1 MEEYKMA
8 NVKNGRLVNL
18 VESTFKPE
26 DVTILLKNLT
36 SDGMKELSTEERER
50 LIQSGVHYSE
60 MLPLEYV
67 PTNEYLKLYEKSLK
81 EQTYLTAKDLATM
94 SEAIIL
100 FKKEREL
107 KENLTESKRIA
118 VVSLARAGT
127 PIGVLFKRYMDM
139 FHPEYNVAHYTAS
152 IIRGRGIDRNAMNYV
167 ASQEN
172 VSDIVFLDGWTG
184 KGAINNVLKLEVYNL
199 KQLDNE
205 KWKDLSDELVVM
217 ADPAN
222 ICRVCGTH
230 LDRLVPSSCL
240 NSTVTGLISRTILNK
255 NYINESD
262 GDFHGA
268 VYFGHNDG
276 MLEADKTYEFIDA
289 IVDFL
294 SKKFDAETVRIVQAN
309 AQKILDSGANGV
321 KGIDIVKN
329 IAQSEGVDDFNKIKP
344 GVGECT
350 RVLLR
355 RVPKKILVNSDY
367 IGNESIEHIFQ
378 LARERNVE
386 VESSTELGNYGV
398 VGVIA
403 DLSDV

>member
-1 MEEYKMA
+1 MA
-8 NVKNGRLVNL
+8 NVVNGKLVNL
-18 VESTFKPE
+18 VNNTFKPD
-26 DVTILLKNLT
+26 DVTILLKDLT
-36 SDGMKELSTEERER
+36 SEGMQAMGTKEREK
-50 LIQSGVHYSE
+50 LIQSGLHYSE

-67 PTNEYLKLYEKSLK
+67 PTEDYMRIYEKSLK
-81 EQTYLTAKDLATM
+81 EQMYLTVKDLAHM
-94 SEAIIL
+94 CEAVLI
-100 FKKEREL
+100 FKREREL
-107 KENLTESKRIA
+107 KEKLKESKRIA

-127 PIGVLFKRYMDM
+127 PIGVLFKRYLNM
-139 FHPEYNVAHYTAS
+139 FHPEYTVNHYSIS
-152 IIRGRGIDRNAMNYV
+152 IIRGRGIDRNAMDYI
-167 ASQEN
+167 ASQEE
-172 VSDIVFLDGWTG
+172 VSDIIFLDGWTG
-184 KGAINNVLKLEVYNL
+184 KGAIDNVLKLEVHNL
-199 KQLDNE
+199 KQANPE
-205 KWKDLSDELVVM
+205 KWKNLSDELVVL

-230 LDRLVPSSCL
+230 RDRLVPSSCL
-240 NSTVTGLISRTILNK
+240 NSTVTGLVSRTILNSH
-255 NYINESD
+255 YINEAD

-268 VYFGHNDG
+268 VYFGDNEG
-276 MLEADKTYEFIDA
+276 MMEADKTYEFIDA

-294 SKKFDAETVRIVQAN
+294 NKKFVAETVRIVQAN

-329 IAQSEGVDDFNKIKP
+329 IAQSEGIDDFNKIKP